1 MIQIFKLKELNQVE
15 LSHLEELNSW
25 WDKPVDKK
33 IAKCKLFIS
42 KFGLQPNDYI
52 TFDSL
57 KEVNFN
63 DYIRGVNNYLNF
75 YTPKLKTIVSERHAF
90 KKFDK
95 SIINY
100 MQLNGYTASI
110 STIASFYTEEV
121 DHDLNKFNKIDAINF
136 ANKVLLEKWTKFKRE
151 VLSTF
156 GGNEIIKDVIKG
168 IFENE
173 VIYDGVFFD
182 SRIIVNTIVKYASNL
197 LKKTEITE
205 KQFLN
210 IMYLAYLQSNFIE
223 SFIYIYKGFTINLK

>member
-1 MIQIFKLKELNQVE
+1 MIQIFKLKELNEAE

-25 WDKPVDKK
+25 WDKPVNKK
-33 IAKCKLFIS
+33 LQKCKIFIT

-52 TFDSL
+52 TFDSIN
-57 KEVNFN
+57 EVKFN
-63 DYIRGVNNYLNF
+63 DFIKGINNYLNF

-100 MQLNGYTASI
+100 MQLNGYVASL
-110 STIASFYTEEV
+110 STIAAFYTEKV
-121 DHDLNKFNKIDAINF
+121 DYDLNNFNKTEAINF
-136 ANKVLLEKWTKFKRE
+136 ANIVLLDKWNKFKKE
-151 VLSTF
+151 VLVTF

-173 VIYDGVFFD
+173 VVYDGIFFD
-182 SRIIVNTIVKYASNL
+182 SRVIVNTIVKYASNL
-197 LKKTEITE
+197 LKRTEITE

-210 IMYLAYLQSNFIE
+210 IMYLAYLQSNYIE